1 MLPKLGFSLES
12 KYALPTAQVIALLRR
27 AGFSA
32 LSPVWTNFD
41 DMSAISK
48 YAKQQNMF
56 LQSLHAPPK
65 DIDLLWQPQS
75 PESKSMQ
82 AAMLESLNAC
92 ARLQIPTLVVHG
104 WQGLAYTFPDTP
116 LDFSFFDKL
125 VATARQLGVAIAFE
139 NLEGEEYLAALLA
152 RYRNEPHVGY
162 CWDSGHNHC
171 YPHKLDFLREFGDR
185 LIMTHL
191 NDNMGFRGEGG
202 KPVSRDDM
210 HILPYDGIIDWPRQF
225 QRLKTAR
232 RQEILNFEIKTVS
245 HRLPT
250 YPQWT
255 LEQLIAEAGNRARR
269 IAEGYAALQP

>member
-12 KYALPTAQVIALLRR
+12 KYSLPTPQVIALLRQ

-32 LSPVWTNFD
+32 LSPVWTDFETLCV
-41 DMSAISK
+41 MAEQ
-48 YAKQQNMF
+48 AKQQDMF

-65 DIDLLWQPQS
+65 DIDRLWQPQR
-75 PESKSMQ
+75 PESAAMQ
-82 AAMLESLNAC
+82 AAMLESLDAC

-104 WQGLAYTFPDTP
+104 WQGLEYSFPDTP

-152 RYRNEPHVGY
+152 RYRGESHVGY
-162 CWDSGHNHC
+162 CWDSGHDHC
-171 YPHKLDFLREFGDR
+171 YPHKLDFLAQFGDR
-185 LIMTHL
+185 LMMTHL

-225 QRLKTAR
+225 QRLKAAR
-232 RQEILNFEIKTVS
+232 PQDTLNFEIKTVS

-269 IAEGYAALQP
+269 IAAGYSAL

>member
-12 KYALPTAQVIALLRR
+12 KYSLPVEQVIALLHR

-32 LSPVWTNFD
+32 LSPVWTDFED
-41 DMSAISK
+41 LSAI
-48 YAKQQNMF
+48 AEQARQQDMF
-56 LQSLHAPPK
+56 LQSLHSPPK
-65 DIDLLWQPQS
+65 DIALLWQPDS
-75 PESKSMQ
+75 EKFAPMQ
-82 AAMLESLNAC
+82 EAMLASLDAC

-104 WQGLAYTFPDTP
+104 WQGLNYTFPDAP
-116 LDFSFFDKL
+116 LDFSFFDRL

-139 NLEGEEYLAALLA
+139 NLEGEEYLEALLM
-152 RYRNEPHVGY
+152 RYRGEPHVGY
-162 CWDSGHNHC
+162 CWDSGHDHC
-171 YPHKLDFLREFGDR
+171 YPHKLDFLAQFGDR

-191 NDNMGFRGEGG
+191 NDNMGFRGENG

-225 QRLKTAR
+225 QRLKASR
-232 RQEILNFEIKTVS
+232 RQDTLNFEIKTVS

-255 LEQLIAEAGNRARR
+255 LEQLIDEAGNRARR
-269 IAEGYAALQP
+269 IADGYSAL